1 MIPLVTSIFRRC
13 LTTPLVALALLSTA
27 FSATGKEK
35 PTRKPNIIFFLV
47 DDMGWM
53 DSQPYGSKY
62 YDTPNMQR
70 LADQGMRFTRAYSMS
85 VCSPTRAFIL
95 TGQHASRHGILGAS
109 GHLPPQEQGHNFLP
123 EKGRPTEPLIY
134 SESRNYLDPSHYTL
148 AEALRDAG
156 YRTGHFGKWH
166 LGLTEPHWP
175 DKQGFDVTFFSPT
188 PGPPS
193 SNYFSPYYCVAT
205 GAEEP
210 QRPTGESFT
219 YGTITDGPPGEY
231 ITDRLTDESLKFIT
245 ANKERPFFLNLWHFG
260 VHGPWGHKEEITT
273 EMAKRTD
280 PTGRQGNPVM
290 ASMLKS
296 VDESLGRIL
305 DKIDELGLAKD
316 TLIIFTSD
324 NGGNV
329 FTDPLGVLGKRAD
342 LLDTG
347 ASYQKWAG
355 TKAPTNNAPL
365 NGGKASVFEGGLR
378 VPLIVSWPGR
388 IASGVTSDEVV
399 GCIDYYP
406 TLLDLNRIE
415 PNPNQT
421 TDGISITPVLLG
433 TGTLARQEYFAWHS
447 TRVATLH
454 HGDWKLI
461 RTVAPSKEGK
471 VNEVHALYNLK
482 DDLGETTNLVRENKA
497 KVAELSA
504 LIDRYVKDTGTL
516 YPKPNPAYDP
526 HAIDPKKARAKKAV
540 KPASE
545 IE

>member
-1 MIPLVTSIFRRC
+1 MKFLF
-13 LTTPLVALALLSTA
+13 ALSFILGSTLA
-27 FSATGKEK
+27 GSSTFGADAS
-35 PTRKPNIIFFLV
+35 PPNIIFFLV

-70 LADQGMRFTRAYSMS
+70 LADQGMRFTSAYAMPL
-85 VCSPTRAFIL
+85 CSPTRASIL
-95 TGQHASRHGILGAS
+95 TGQHTSRHGILAPTC
-109 GHLPPQEQGHNFLP
+109 HNPPQKEGHNFLP
-123 EKGRPTEPLIY
+123 EKARPSEPLVLP
-134 SESRNYLDPSHYTL
+134 ESRNYLDPSHYTL

-175 DKQGFDVTFFSPT
+175 DKQGFDVTFFAPD
-188 PGPPS
+188 PGPPN
-193 SNYFSPYYCVAT
+193 SNYFSPYYCIPP

-210 QRPTGESFT
+210 ERPEGERFT
-219 YGTITDGPPGEY
+219 HGTITDGPTGEY

-245 ANKERPFFLNLWHFG
+245 ANKDRPFFLNLWHFA
-260 VHGPWGHKEEITT
+260 VHGPWGHKEEIAA

-280 PTGRQGNPVM
+280 PTGRQDNPVM

-305 DKIDELGLAKD
+305 DKIDELGLAND

-329 FTDPLGVLGKRAD
+329 GADPMRQLGKRAD

-347 ASYQKWAG
+347 ASYKKWAG

-365 NGGKASVFEGGLR
+365 KGGKASINEGGIR

-388 IASGVTSDEVV
+388 IAAGATSDEVV
-399 GCIDYYP
+399 GCIDFYP
-406 TLLDLNRIE
+406 TLLDLLGIKS
-415 PNPNQT
+415 NPKQII
-421 TDGISITPVLLG
+421 DGVSIAPVLLG
-433 TGTLARQEYFAWHS
+433 TGPLARESYFTWHS
-447 TRVATLH
+447 TRFASVRQ
-454 HGDWKLI
+454 GDWKLI
-461 RTVAPSKEGK
+461 RTITPSNHGK
-471 VNEVHALYNLK
+471 IQNVHALYNLK
-482 DDLGETTNLVRENKA
+482 DDLGETTNLARENHA
-497 KVAELSA
+497 RVAELSA
-504 LIDRYVKDTGTL
+504 LIDRYVKETGAL

-526 HAIDPKKARAKKAV
+526 QAIDRQKARKTKAV
-540 KPASE
+540 KPASG